1 MVSPVTEVSQEII
14 LLDCVEHLTGLS
26 QCHHG
31 VSPKHHPVLHQLIG
45 KSRLNVS
52 VKKKFEET

>member
-1 MVSPVTEVSQEII
+1 MVSPVTESFQKII
-14 LLDCVEHLTGLS
+14 LLDCVEHMTGLC

-31 VSPKHHPVLHQLIG
+31 VSRKHDPVLHQLIG

-52 VKKKFEET
+52 AKKKFEGT